1 MEQFIFLLPILAFI
15 ALAAGVI
22 VVFRGTGQIAA
33 RTRELQRFRDAVKD
47 LASRTDTLL
56 GAAAGQIDAVRHQ
69 QAEPE
74 SISVMVAETAE
85 ALEHFGEEARSW
97 SPPRHAKTVRDD
109 IVAELE
115 RAVRAIGMVR
125 HGTDILASPRRGAP
139 DQEAQMSIKRGYLN
153 LVHAREA
160 IARHALRAQGMVVD
174 ETLAGRTGPDV

>member
-1 MEQFIFLLPILAFI
+1 MFLLPILAFI

-33 RTRELQRFRDAVKD
+33 RSRELQLYRGQVKD
-47 LASRTDTLL
+47 LAARTDELL
-56 GAAAGQIDAVRHQ
+56 GAAAGKIDAVRHQ
-69 QAEPE
+69 QAEAD
-74 SISVMVAETAE
+74 SISMTIAETAE
-85 ALEHFGEEARSW
+85 ALQRLCEEARGW
-97 SPPRHAKTVRDD
+97 TPPRHAQTVSDD

-115 RAVRAIGMVR
+115 RAVRALAMVEHGTVILAMPR
-125 HGTDILASPRRGAP
+125 HGGP
-139 DQEAQMSIKRGYLN
+139 DVEAELSIKRGYLN

>member
-1 MEQFIFLLPILAFI
+1 MEQFIFLLPILAFV

-33 RTRELQRFRDAVKD
+33 RTRELQHFRDAVKD
-47 LASRTDTLL
+47 LAARTDALL

-74 SISVMVAETAE
+74 SISVTVAETAD
-85 ALEHFGEEARSW
+85 ALEQFGEEARGW
-97 SPPRHAKTVRDD
+97 SPPRHAKAVRDD

-115 RAVRAIGMVR
+115 RAARAIDMVR
-125 HGTDILASPRRGAP
+125 HGTDILASPPRGAP

-160 IARHALRAQGMVVD
+160 IARHALRAEGLVVD